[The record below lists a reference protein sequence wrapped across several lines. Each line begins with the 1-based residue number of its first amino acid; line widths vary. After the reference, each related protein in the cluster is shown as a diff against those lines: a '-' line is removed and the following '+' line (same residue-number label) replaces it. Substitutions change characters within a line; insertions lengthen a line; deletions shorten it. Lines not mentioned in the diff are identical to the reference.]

1 MKYFLLFI
9 VALTMSTGFAQETSF
24 SDDVKLCI
32 KNNGTYA
39 YYEDVV
45 DQMFGVLED
54 QFKSQEVP
62 KSIWDELKEVKLE
75 SLDELSH
82 MIVSAYKAHFTLEDV
97 QNMNALYKTAAGKN
111 MFKSPEH
118 LTEDDKLVLNK
129 FYKSDTGQKIIGS
142 QDSMNGAMSQISEL
156 WSSQLY
162 KSVID
167 KLSAKGYTLN

>member
-1 MKYFLLFI
+1 MKYILLFLI
-9 VALTMSTGFAQETSF
+9 ALTTTVSISQETSF

-45 DQMFGVLED
+45 DQMFTVLED
-54 QFKSQEVP
+54 QFKSQDV
-62 KSIWDELKEVKLE
+62 SDAVWDELKEVKLE

-97 QNMNALYKTAAGKN
+97 QNMNALYKTNAGKN
-111 MFKSPEH
+111 MFKAPEK
-118 LTEDDKLVLNK
+118 LTEGDKVVLNK

-162 KSVID
+162 KGVID
-167 KLSAKGYTLN
+167 KLSAKGFSID